1 MIRELLIFV
10 YLFTFRLLFQF
21 FKLFP
26 VQNKVV
32 YVTSFLENNINIYNE
47 QKRQDYTCRT
57 IFLTRKDFINH
68 LKQYKDDHT
77 DIILFNL
84 RSPYQFIKGIF
95 HLATSRV
102 ILVDNYFGFLSAI
115 KFKQD
120 VTCIQL
126 WHANGAIKK
135 FGLLDPGNNTRTLT
149 AMNRF
154 QKVYNQFHKII
165 VGSDKMQE
173 IFKKAFGLDDSRFIK
188 SGIPRTDIFYNHELI
203 EEKKEKL
210 YNKFPHL
217 QGKKILLYAPTYRNE
232 DLENF
237 ELNLDLELMTTE
249 LATRGYILL
258 LKLHPAIKQGVEIPN
273 NCSHFVYDFSKISNT
288 NDLLFI
294 TDILITDY
302 SSLPFEFSIL
312 EKPMIFYP
320 YDFDDYKNER
330 GFWDDYHQL
339 VPGPVVLSTAKI
351 ISLITESKFNIGKV
365 KEFKQEWNQYSN
377 GNSSKEI
384 ARYIHSLI
392 NNKNL

>member
-1 MIRELLIFV
+1 MIRELLIFF
-10 YLFTFRLLFQF
+10 YLFTFRLLFQL

-57 IFLTRKDFINH
+57 IFLTRKDFINY
-68 LKQYKDDHT
+68 LTQYKDAHT
-77 DIILFNL
+77 DILLFNL
-84 RSPYQFIKGIF
+84 RSPFQFIKGIF
-95 HLATSRV
+95 HLATSKV
-102 ILVDNYFGFLSAI
+102 IFVDNYFGFLSAI
-115 KFKQD
+115 KFKKD

-135 FGLLDPGNNTRTLT
+135 FGLLDPGNNTRTPA

-154 QKVYNQFHKII
+154 HKVYNQFHKII

-173 IFKKAFGLDDSRFIK
+173 IFKKAFGLDDSKFIK
-188 SGIPRTDIFYNHELI
+188 SGIPRTDIFYNQVLI
-203 EEKKEKL
+203 EEKKEQL
-210 YNKFPHL
+210 YRKFPHL
-217 QGKKILLYAPTYRNE
+217 RGKKILLYAPTYRNE

-237 ELNLDLELMTTE
+237 ELNLNLELMTTE

-258 LKLHPAIKQGVEIPN
+258 LKLHPAIKQGVDIPKS
-273 NCSHFVYDFSKISNT
+273 CSHFVYDFSKMSNT

-302 SSLPFEFSIL
+302 SSLPFEYSIL

-320 YDFDDYKNER
+320 YDFDKYKNER
-330 GFWDDYHQL
+330 GFWEDYHQL
-339 VPGPVVLSTAKI
+339 VPGPVVSSTSKI
-351 ISLITESKFNIGKV
+351 ISTIIESDFNIDEV
-365 KEFKQEWNQYSN
+365 KKFKQEWNQYSN

-384 ARYIHSLI
+384 AKYIHSLI
-392 NNKNL
+392 NK